1 MTEYNE
7 TIENSFDVAS
17 EVRTP
22 GNDGDLSSAELNPA
36 SATLEPRSEHASQRD
51 SASSAGKWTVNV
63 NAERTLAERAYAAIY
78 SAIIDGTF
86 APGDRLRIEDLSG
99 SLHISPTPIR
109 EALNRLEAAG
119 LAEHVAH
126 RGSRVSMVSAAEFQ
140 QLYELR
146 FILEP
151 LAVAKAAKTFTKE
164 EASVARKYL
173 EQLTSRVQEHEVP
186 EAWDAHTAFH
196 FTLYRAAKSRWLE
209 RLIVPLWDSC
219 RRYRMQQSN
228 LLASPV
234 QNRAEHEKILA
245 ACMAHDPGTAW
256 LEMYNH
262 TARNANV
269 IAKHNFGEEFFTLKD
284 EPPPEGCLGSDF
296 EIQAAAV
303 SPMAGPVRREP
314 QSAK

>member
-17 EVRTP
+17 EARTP
-22 GNDGDLSSAELNPA
+22 GNDSDLSPAELN
-36 SATLEPRSEHASQRD
+36 STNETREPGNQHGSQRD
-51 SASSAGKWTVNV
+51 SVGKWSANV
-63 NAERTLAERAYAAIY
+63 NAERTLAERAYGAIY
-78 SAIIDGTF
+78 TAIIDGTF
-86 APGDRLRIEDLSG
+86 APGDRLRIEDLSA

-119 LAEHVAH
+119 LAEHVPH

-151 LAVAKAAKTFTKE
+151 LAAAKAAKTFTKE
-164 EASVARKYL
+164 EASAARGHL
-173 EQLTSRVQEHEVP
+173 EQLTSCVQEHEVP
-186 EAWDAHTAFH
+186 EAWDAHTLFH
-196 FTLYRAAKSRWLE
+196 FTFYRAAKSRWLE

-245 ACMAHDPGTAW
+245 ACVAHDPATAW

-269 IAKHNFGEEFFTLKD
+269 IAKQTFGEMFFTLKD
-284 EPPPEGCLGSDF
+284 EAPSEAYLGGGF
-296 EIQAAAV
+296 EAQAAFV
-303 SPMAGPVRREP
+303 SPMAGPTRREP

>member
-7 TIENSFDVAS
+7 TVENGFDVAS
-17 EVRTP
+17 EARTA
-22 GNDGDLSSAELNPA
+22 GNDGDLSSAEL
-36 SATLEPRSEHASQRD
+36 SATSATPEPNGEHTSQK
-51 SASSAGKWTVNV
+51 AAPPAGKWSVNV

-86 APGDRLRIEDLSG
+86 APGDRLRIEDLSA

-119 LAEHVAH
+119 LAEHVPH

-164 EASVARKYL
+164 EASAGRKHL
-173 EQLTSRVQEHEVP
+173 EQLTSRVLENEVP
-186 EAWDAHTAFH
+186 AAWDAHTAFH
-196 FTLYRAAKSRWLE
+196 FTLYRSAKSRWLE

-234 QNRAEHEKILA
+234 QNRAEHEKILT
-245 ACMAHDPGTAW
+245 ACITHDPATAW

-269 IAKHNFGEEFFTLKD
+269 IAKHNFGEEFFTMKD
-284 EPPPEGCLGSDF
+284 APPPPECFGAEF
-296 EIQAAAV
+296 ELQAAAV
-303 SPMAGPVRREP
+303 SPIAGPVRRDP

>member
-7 TIENSFDVAS
+7 TIVNGFEVAS
-17 EVRTP
+17 ETP
-22 GNDGDLSSAELNPA
+22 TPSVDGDLSTPENNSANDTRERTNGYGDQRE
-36 SATLEPRSEHASQRD
+36 ATPV
-51 SASSAGKWTVNV
+51 AGKWSANV
-63 NAERTLAERAYAAIY
+63 NTERTLAERAYGAIY
-78 SAIIDGTF
+78 TAIIDGTF
-86 APGDRLRIEDLSG
+86 APGDRLRIEDLSA
-99 SLHISPTPIR
+99 SLSISPTPIR

-119 LAEHVAH
+119 LAEHVPH

-151 LAVAKAAKTFTKE
+151 LAVAKAAKTFTKDE
-164 EASVARKYL
+164 TSAARTHL
-173 EQLTSRVQEHEVP
+173 EQLTSCVQEHEVP

-234 QNRAEHEKILA
+234 QNRAEHAKILA
-245 ACMAHDPGTAW
+245 ACIAHDPAAAW

-269 IAKHNFGEEFFTLKD
+269 IAKHNFGEEFFTPKD
-284 EPPPEGCLGSDF
+284 EPPSEEHLGSDF
-296 EIQAAAV
+296 EVQAALV
-303 SPMAGPVRREP
+303 SPIAGPTRRDP
-314 QSAK
+314 RSAK

>member
-1 MTEYNE
+1 MMTEF
-7 TIENSFDVAS
+7 NSFDLAS
-17 EVRTP
+17 EARTP
-22 GNDGDLSSAELNPA
+22 GGDGDLSPAELN
-36 SATLEPRSEHASQRD
+36 SSHDTRSPENDRRSQRE
-51 SASSAGKWTVNV
+51 SASSVGKWSANV
-63 NAERTLAERAYAAIY
+63 NAERTLAERAYGAIY
-78 SAIIDGTF
+78 TAIIDGTF
-86 APGDRLRIEDLSG
+86 APGDRLRIEDLSA

-119 LAEHVAH
+119 LAEHVPH
-126 RGSRVSMVSAAEFQ
+126 RGSRVSMVSAMEFQ
-140 QLYELR
+140 QMYELR

-151 LAVAKAAKTFTKE
+151 LAVAKAAKIFTKE
-164 EASVARKYL
+164 EAAVAKKHL
-173 EQLTSRVQEHEVP
+173 DSLASRVQGHEVP

-245 ACMAHDPGTAW
+245 SCVAHDPATAW

-269 IAKHNFGEEFFTLKD
+269 IAKHNFGQEFFALKD
-284 EPPPEGCLGSDF
+284 SAPPAACLGSD
-296 EIQAAAV
+296 IAV
-303 SPMAGPVRREP
+303 
-314 QSAK
+314 